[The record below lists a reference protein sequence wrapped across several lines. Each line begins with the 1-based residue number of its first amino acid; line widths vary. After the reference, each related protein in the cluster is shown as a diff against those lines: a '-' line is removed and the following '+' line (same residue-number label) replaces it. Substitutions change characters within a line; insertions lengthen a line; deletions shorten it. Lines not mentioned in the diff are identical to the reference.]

1 MDRPLSN
8 EVHSAAQP
16 RGRLTSALRFAPV
29 IAGGVLF
36 VLSLAF
42 IHALLAEVT
51 FADINASF
59 WSTSWR
65 ALALSLLLTAASYSV
80 LMTYDVIALCSISEK
95 VPVKVAAYAGFVA
108 SAMSQTLGLGA
119 LTGTAVRFR
128 IYGSFGLPAADIGRI
143 AIIAGLSFWLGL
155 AGVASASMV
164 AEPEFLAGIFALAP
178 LVVRLAGICLFLLL
192 IAFLAYQWW
201 RPEPLAI
208 MGWSLKLPGVPATAL
223 QILLGATDMLV
234 SAAALWVLLPPEA
247 QMSLVAFTGLFSL
260 IVVAEF
266 ISHIPGGLGV
276 LEAGMLLALPQVPPH
291 SLLASLL
298 LFRCLYYALPFVLA
312 AALLA
317 LREARPH
324 LVKISTAAQLARP
337 VFHALT
343 PPVIAIAVFA
353 GGIVLLVS
361 GATPALEGR
370 MDILRHVIPLPF
382 IEASHLLGSVAG
394 FFLLLLSIGLYRRLD
409 AAWSLCVVV
418 LACGI
423 VVSLAKGLDWEE
435 AFVLAIVLGLALLSR
450 SAFYRQSSLLNEEPS
465 PAALVAVGIACA
477 ASIWVG
483 YLAYKQVDYSN
494 ALWWQ
499 VAYSGDAP
507 RFLRASLLVIV
518 AAGGFGAYLLL
529 RPARGRQSRS
539 YEITPDVQRIVSEAQ
554 ATEANLALTG
564 DKQFL
569 VAPERDAFLMY
580 DVQGAT
586 WIVMGDPVGNAERF
600 VDLLWRFC
608 ELVDRRGGKPVFYE
622 VAAHN
627 LPRYLDLGLS
637 LLKLGEEALID
648 LAAFSLEG
656 GARANLRQSSKKAE
670 RQGLAFSVVASADL
684 APLIPELREIS
695 DDWLAAK
702 GAVEKQFSVGHFD
715 PAYLARF
722 DIAVI
727 RHDGR
732 IVAFANIWQ
741 SAQKHELSVDLM
753 RHRSDAPRGQMD
765 YLFVQLLLWGK
776 EQGFKWFSLGMAP
789 LSGLEGHPLAPAWH
803 KAGNLIFQ
811 HGEQIYG
818 FEGLRAFKEKFRP
831 EWRPRYLA
839 CPGGLTLP
847 LVLLDVAVLISR
859 RRKQTIAVAELGNID
874 DVTGK
879 GDIQ

>member
-1 MDRPLSN
+1 M
-8 EVHSAAQP
+8 
-16 RGRLTSALRFAPV
+16 SALRFAPV
-29 IAGGVLF
+29 VTAGVLF

-42 IHALLAEVT
+42 IHTLLSEVT

-59 WSTSWR
+59 WSASWR
-65 ALALSLLLTAASYSV
+65 ALALSLLFTAASYFT
-80 LMTYDVIALCSISEK
+80 LMTYDVIALRSISEK
-95 VPVKVAAYAGFVA
+95 VPVTAAAYAGFVA

-128 IYGSFGLPAADIGRI
+128 IYGSLGLPAAEIGRI
-143 AIIAGLSFWLGL
+143 AIIAGLAFWLGL
-155 AGVASASMV
+155 AGVASASMI
-164 AEPEFLAGIFALAP
+164 AEPEFLAGIFAIAP
-178 LVVRLAGICLFLLL
+178 LAVRLPGICLLLL
-192 IAFLAYQWW
+192 LALYLAYQWR
-201 RPEPLAI
+201 RPEPVAV
-208 MGWSLKLPGVPATAL
+208 MGWSLKLPGVPASIL
-223 QILLGATDMLV
+223 QILLGAADMTV

-260 IVVAEF
+260 IVIAGF

-276 LEAGMLLALPQVPPH
+276 LEAGMLLALPHVPPH

-298 LFRCLYYALPFVLA
+298 LFRCIYYVLPFVLA

-317 LREARPH
+317 LREAQAHFVAIRA
-324 LVKISTAAQLARP
+324 AAQLARP
-337 VFHALT
+337 VLHALT
-343 PPVIAIAVFA
+343 PPVMAIAVFA

-361 GATPALEGR
+361 GATPALEAR
-370 MDILRHVIPLPF
+370 MDILRHVVPLPF
-382 IEASHLLGSVAG
+382 VEASHLLGSVAG
-394 FFLLLLSIGLYRRLD
+394 FFLLLLSVGLYRRLD

-435 AFVLAIVLGLALLSR
+435 AFVLAIVLGLALMSH

-465 PAALVAVGIACA
+465 PAALLAVGLACA

-483 YLAYKQVDYSN
+483 YLAYKQVGYSN

-507 RFLRASLLVIV
+507 RFLRASLLVV
-518 AAGGFGAYLLL
+518 LAAGGFGVYLLL

-539 YEITPDVQRIVSEAQ
+539 YEITPDVLRVVAQ
-554 ATEANLALTG
+554 APATEANLALTG

-569 VAPERDAFLMY
+569 MASERDAFLMY
-580 DVQGAT
+580 DVQGT
-586 WIVMGDPVGNAERF
+586 SWVVMGDPVGNAERF
-600 VDLLWRFC
+600 DDLLWRFR

-622 VAAHN
+622 VSAGN
-627 LPRYLDLGLS
+627 LPRYLDLGLA
-637 LLKLGEEALID
+637 LLKLGEEAVID

-656 GARANLRQSSKKAE
+656 GARANLRQSSNKAE
-670 RQGLAFSVVASADL
+670 REGLAFSVVAGADM
-684 APLIPELREIS
+684 APLIPELRAIS
-695 DDWLAAK
+695 DEWLAAK
-702 GAVEKQFSVGHFD
+702 DRVEKQFSVGHFD

-727 RHDGR
+727 RDESR

-741 SAQKHELSVDLM
+741 SAGKHELSVDLM

-839 CPGGLTLP
+839 CPGGLSLP

-859 RRKQTIAVAELGNID
+859 RRKPAIPQ
-874 DVTGK
+874 
-879 GDIQ
+879 GDNA